1 MKLQKNKIL
10 MILIVVSVVLFI
22 VAYSFITFGKEEETN
37 IDTHQVPLP
46 KLGSDQ
52 KQYETKM
59 EALENIKKEREIN
72 APSVYDEELL
82 DATGTYDP
90 DLRDKEKRRMIDSI
104 YSQGNMDYANSTY
117 RQDQSVTLPSAP
129 PQNDTLPSKIDKKER
144 EAAAKEMGLEH
155 QLFFASE
162 PKENLNTIVQ
172 DTDRQ
177 LYVQVDGTQTI
188 KQHYRLRMRLMR
200 AAMINGKQTPKNTLL
215 YGFVSFKPN
224 RTLLTI
230 EHIASGPV
238 SFEAYDLADG
248 SEGIYIENSF
258 REEVR
263 RQVLSDVVDEIEVPG
278 VPQVSGIKQ
287 LFRRSN
293 RQVKV
298 TVLDG
303 YQLLLK
309 TPGTQS

>member
-1 MKLQKNKIL
+1 
-10 MILIVVSVVLFI
+10 
-22 VAYSFITFGKEEETN
+22 
-37 IDTHQVPLP
+37 
-46 KLGSDQ
+46 
-52 KQYETKM
+52 
-59 EALENIKKEREIN
+59 
-72 APSVYDEELL
+72 
-82 DATGTYDP
+82 
-90 DLRDKEKRRMIDSI
+90 MIDSI
-104 YSQGNMDYANSTY
+104 YSQGNIDYTNSTY
-117 RQDQSVTLPSAP
+117 RQEQSAP
-129 PQNDTLPSKIDKKER
+129 LTPASSQNDTLSEKIDKKER

-155 QLFFASE
+155 QLFFASN
-162 PKENLNTIVQ
+162 PKENLNTLSQ
-172 DTDRQ
+172 NTDGQ

-188 KQHYRLRMRLMR
+188 KQHYRLRMRLSR
-200 AAMINGKQTPKNTLL
+200 AALIDGKQVPKNTLL

-230 EHIASGPV
+230 EHINGRPV

-263 RQVLSDVVDEIEVPG
+263 RQVIGDVVDEIEVPG

-309 TPGTQS
+309 IPQEHS

>member
-1 MKLQKNKIL
+1 MKLQKNKIV
-10 MILIVVSVVLFI
+10 MILIVASVVLFI
-22 VAYSFITFGKEEETN
+22 VAYSIITFGKEEETT
-37 IDTHQVPLP
+37 IDNHQVPIP
-46 KLGSDQ
+46 KLGGDQ
-52 KQYETKM
+52 EQYETKM
-59 EALENIKKEREIN
+59 EALESIKEEREIN

-82 DATGTYDP
+82 DATGNYDP

-104 YSQGNMDYANSTY
+104 YSQGNIDYTNSTY
-117 RQDQSVTLPSAP
+117 RQEQSAP
-129 PQNDTLPSKIDKKER
+129 LTPASSQNDTLSEKIDKKER

-155 QLFFASE
+155 QLFFASN
-162 PKENLNTIVQ
+162 PKENLNTLSQ
-172 DTDRQ
+172 NTDGQ

-188 KQHYRLRMRLMR
+188 KQHYRLRMRLSR
-200 AAMINGKQTPKNTLL
+200 AALIDGKQVPKNTLL

-230 EHIASGPV
+230 EHINGRPV

-263 RQVLSDVVDEIEVPG
+263 RQVIGDVVDEIEVPG

-309 TPGTQS
+309 IPQEHS

>member
-1 MKLQKNKIL
+1 MKIQKNKIV
-10 MILIVVSVVLFI
+10 MMLIVASLVLFI
-22 VAYSFITFGKEEETN
+22 VAYSIITFGKEEENT
-37 IDTHQVPLP
+37 IDNHQVPVP
-46 KLGSDQ
+46 KLGGDQ
-52 KQYETKM
+52 KQYETKL
-59 EALENIKKEREIN
+59 EALENIKEERETN
-72 APSVYDEELL
+72 APSIYDEKLL
-82 DATGTYDP
+82 DATGNYDP

-104 YSQGNMDYANSTY
+104 YSQGPMSDASSNY
-117 RQDQSVTLPSAP
+117 RQEQAVPLPSAP
-129 PQNDTLPSKIDKKER
+129 SQNDTLPKKIDKKKR

-188 KQHYRLRMRLMR
+188 KQHYRLRMRLSR
-200 AAMINGKQTPKNTLL
+200 AALIDGKLVTKNTLL

-230 EHIASGPV
+230 EHIKGRPV
-238 SFEAYDLADG
+238 SYEAYDLADG

-263 RQVLSDVVDEIEVPG
+263 RQIVGDVVDEIEVPG

-287 LFRRSN
+287 LFNRSN

-309 TPGTQS
+309 IPQEHS

>member
-1 MKLQKNKIL
+1 MKLEKKKIV

-59 EALENIKKEREIN
+59 EALESIKEEREIN

-82 DATGTYDP
+82 DATGNYDP
-90 DLRDKEKRRMIDSI
+90 DLRDKEKKRMIDSI
-104 YSQGNMDYANSTY
+104 YSQGNIDYTNSTY
-117 RQDQSVTLPSAP
+117 RQEQSAP
-129 PQNDTLPSKIDKKER
+129 LTPASSQNDTLSEKIDKKER

-155 QLFFASE
+155 QLFFASN
-162 PKENLNTIVQ
+162 PKENLNTLSQ
-172 DTDRQ
+172 NTDGQ

-188 KQHYRLRMRLMR
+188 KQHYRLRMRLSR
-200 AAMINGKQTPKNTLL
+200 AALIDGKQVPKNTLL

-230 EHIASGPV
+230 EHINGRPV

-263 RQVLSDVVDEIEVPG
+263 RQVIGDVVDEIEVPG

-309 TPGTQS
+309 IPQEHS

>member
-1 MKLQKNKIL
+1 
-10 MILIVVSVVLFI
+10 MILIVASVVLFI
-22 VAYSFITFGKEEETN
+22 VAYSIITFGKEEENT
-37 IDTHQVPLP
+37 IDNHQVPVP
-46 KLGSDQ
+46 KLGGDQ
-52 KQYETKM
+52 KQYETKL
-59 EALENIKKEREIN
+59 EALENIKEERETN
-72 APSVYDEELL
+72 APSIYDEKLL
-82 DATGTYDP
+82 DATGNYDP

-104 YSQGNMDYANSTY
+104 YSQGPMSDASSNY
-117 RQDQSVTLPSAP
+117 RQEQAVPLPSAP
-129 PQNDTLPSKIDKKER
+129 SQNDTLPKKIDKKKR

-200 AAMINGKQTPKNTLL
+200 AAMIDGKQTPKNTLL

-230 EHIASGPV
+230 EHIKSRPV

-263 RQVLSDVVDEIEVPG
+263 RQVVSDVVDEIEVPG

-309 TPGTQS
+309 IPQEHS

>member
-1 MKLQKNKIL
+1 
-10 MILIVVSVVLFI
+10 MILIVASVVLFI
-22 VAYSFITFGKEEETN
+22 VAYSIITFGKEEENT
-37 IDTHQVPLP
+37 IDNHQVPVP
-46 KLGSDQ
+46 KLGGDQ
-52 KQYETKM
+52 KQYETKL
-59 EALENIKKEREIN
+59 EALENIKEERETN
-72 APSVYDEELL
+72 APSIYDEKLL
-82 DATGTYDP
+82 DATGNYDP

-117 RQDQSVTLPSAP
+117 RQEQSIPLPSAP
-129 PQNDTLPSKIDKKER
+129 PQNDTLPRKIDKKEQ

-162 PKENLNTIVQ
+162 PKENLNTILQ

-177 LYVQVDGTQTI
+177 LYVQVDGNQTI

-200 AAMINGKQTPKNTLL
+200 TAMIDGKQTPKNTLL

-224 RTLLTI
+224 RTLVTI
-230 EHIASGPV
+230 EHIESRPV

-263 RQVLSDVVDEIEVPG
+263 RQVVGDVVDEIEVPG

-287 LFRRSN
+287 LFNRSN

-309 TPGTQS
+309 IPQEHS

>member
-1 MKLQKNKIL
+1 MKLEKKKIV
-10 MILIVVSVVLFI
+10 MVLIVVSVVLFI
-22 VAYSFITFGKEEETN
+22 VSYSIITFGKDEETN
-37 IDTHQVPLP
+37 IDTHQIPLP
-46 KLGSDQ
+46 NLGSDQ

-59 EALENIKKEREIN
+59 EALESIKKEREIN

-82 DATGTYDP
+82 DATGNYDP

-104 YSQGNMDYANSTY
+104 YSQGNIDYTNSTY
-117 RQDQSVTLPSAP
+117 RQEQSAP
-129 PQNDTLPSKIDKKER
+129 LPPASSQKDTLSKKIDKKER

-155 QLFFASE
+155 QLFFASN
-162 PKENLNTIVQ
+162 PKENPNTLSQ
-172 DTDRQ
+172 NTDRQ

-188 KQHYRLRMRLMR
+188 KQHYRLRMRLSR
-200 AAMINGKQTPKNTLL
+200 AALIDGKQVPKNMLL

-224 RTLLTI
+224 RALLTI
-230 EHIASGPV
+230 EHIKGRPV
-238 SFEAYDLADG
+238 SFEAYNLADG

-263 RQVLSDVVDEIEVPG
+263 RQVIGDVVDELEVPG

-298 TVLDG
+298 TVLNG

-309 TPGTQS
+309 IPQEHS

>member
-1 MKLQKNKIL
+1 MKLQKNKIV
-10 MILIVVSVVLFI
+10 MILIVVSVALFI
-22 VAYSFITFGKEEETN
+22 VAYSIITFGKEEETN

-59 EALENIKKEREIN
+59 EALESIKEEREIN

-82 DATGTYDP
+82 DATGNYDP
-90 DLRDKEKRRMIDSI
+90 DLRDKEKKRMIDSI
-104 YSQGNMDYANSTY
+104 YSQGNIDYTNSTY
-117 RQDQSVTLPSAP
+117 RQEHTKPLSLASS
-129 PQNDTLPSKIDKKER
+129 QNDTLSEKIDKKER

-162 PKENLNTIVQ
+162 PKENSNTLSQ
-172 DTDRQ
+172 NTDGQ

-188 KQHYRLRMRLMR
+188 KQHYRLRMRLSR
-200 AAMINGKQTPKNTLL
+200 AALIDGKLFTKNTLL

-230 EHIASGPV
+230 EHIKSRPV

-263 RQVLSDVVDEIEVPG
+263 RQVVSDVVDEIEVPG

-303 YQLLLK
+303 YQLLLN